1 VSSWRPFVEP
11 CRNRVICSVTTNP
24 QQILDVTALQSS
36 RAVTERPGDPDF
48 MASLARGLAVIRAF
62 DTETRRLTISQ
73 ISVRTGLAR
82 AVVRRCLY
90 TLEAL
95 GYVLAASDGYSLAP
109 KTLSLGDAYLSS
121 TPLIAHAQPAL
132 DEVSALLLE
141 SSSLSIL
148 DSDQVLYVARAAT
161 QRIMSVA
168 LHVGSRLPAYCT
180 SMGQVLLAS
189 LAAEQRNGYFERV
202 PLVPHT
208 RHSITSRA
216 QLLRVLDSVKA
227 EGVAIVDQQLE
238 IGLRSI
244 AVPVRGRH
252 GEVVA
257 AINASAQAGR
267 VSVARMRDEFQ
278 PVLQVAAARISR
290 LLAR

>member
-1 VSSWRPFVEP
+1 VSSWRLLPKHIS
-11 CRNRVICSVTTNP
+11 NRLISRLTTNP
-24 QQILDVTALQSS
+24 QRIVAVTALQSP

-73 ISVRTGLAR
+73 IGIRTGLAR

-90 TLEAL
+90 TLETL

-121 TPLIAHAQPAL
+121 TPLIAHAQPAR
-132 DEVSALLLE
+132 DEVSARLLE

-180 SMGQVLLAS
+180 SMGQVLLAA
-189 LAAEQRNGYFERV
+189 LTPAERVGYFERV
-202 PLVPHT
+202 PLVAHT
-208 RHSITSRA
+208 RFSITSRS
-216 QLLRVLDSVKA
+216 QLERVLDSVQQ

-257 AINASAQAGR
+257 SINASAQASR
-267 VSVARMRDEFQ
+267 VSLARMRDEFQ
-278 PVLQVAAARISR
+278 PVLHTAAVRISR

>member
-1 VSSWRPFVEP
+1 MTGSSVSNATGKAARA
-11 CRNRVICSVTTNP
+11 
-24 QQILDVTALQSS
+24 QQPAADASLLTLQ

-62 DTETRRLTISQ
+62 DDQTRRLTISQ
-73 ISVRTGLAR
+73 VSVRTGLAR

-180 SMGQVLLAS
+180 SMGQVLLAA
-189 LAAEQRNGYFERV
+189 LTPEQRAGYFERV
-202 PLVPHT
+202 PLLAHT
-208 RHSITSRA
+208 RFSITSRV
-216 QLLRVLDSVKA
+216 QLQRLLDTIHT

-244 AVPVRGRH
+244 AVPVRGAH

-257 AINASAQAGR
+257 SINASAHASR
-267 VSVARMRDEFQ
+267 VSLARMRDEFQ
-278 PVLQVAAARISR
+278 PVLRVAAARISR

>member
-1 VSSWRPFVEP
+1 MSSAEAVQKARS
-11 CRNRVICSVTTNP
+11 ILVTTS
-24 QQILDVTALQSS
+24 QQASLDRSMTQS

-62 DTETRRLTISQ
+62 DAETRRLTISQ
-73 ISVRTGLAR
+73 ISLRTGLAR

-90 TLEAL
+90 TLESL

-180 SMGQVLLAS
+180 SMGQVLLSA
-189 LAAEQRNGYFERV
+189 LAAEQRAAYFERV
-202 PLVPHT
+202 PLVAHT
-208 RHSITSRA
+208 RHSITSRP
-216 QLLRVLDSVKA
+216 QLERLLDSVRQD
-227 EGVAIVDQQLE
+227 GVAIVDQQLE

-257 AINASAQAGR
+257 SINASAQASR

-278 PVLQVAAARISR
+278 PVLQTAAVRISR

>member
-1 VSSWRPFVEP
+1 
-11 CRNRVICSVTTNP
+11 
-24 QQILDVTALQSS
+24 
-36 RAVTERPGDPDF
+36 

-62 DTETRRLTISQ
+62 DANTRRMTISQ
-73 ISVRTGLAR
+73 ISVRTGLSR

-90 TLEAL
+90 TLEVL

-109 KTLSLGDAYLSS
+109 RTLSLGDAYLSS
-121 TPLIAHAQPAL
+121 TPLIMHAQPAL
-132 DEVSALLLE
+132 DEASAVLLE

-148 DSDQVLYVARAAT
+148 DNDEVLYVARAAT

-180 SMGQVLLAS
+180 SMGLVLLAA
-189 LAAEQRNGYFERV
+189 LDQTARDAYLERT
-202 PLVPHT
+202 PLVQHT
-208 RHSITSRA
+208 RYSVTSRA
-216 QLLRVLDSVKA
+216 QLQRLLDTVRSDGFA
-227 EGVAIVDQQLE
+227 LVDQQLE

-244 AVPVRGRH
+244 AVPVRGAN

-257 AINASAQAGR
+257 ALNASSQASR
-267 VSVARMRDEFQ
+267 VSVARMKEEFL
-278 PVLQVAAARISR
+278 PVLRNAAGRVSR